1 MVLMLALVPWA
12 TPHMFAAAQA
22 GSARAPRTLQVA
34 WSLTCMALSVFPFLP
49 VDLTYSP
56 GQLVAGSVAIVVMAV
71 VTDMV
76 ARRHAGDA
84 SPPRW
89 LLPAQALAVLVATAV
104 VVHTQDALARK
115 QGLPKLNQVGG
126 LWVPL
131 LYLAGSC
138 LHLTLHS

>member
-1 MVLMLALVPWA
+1 
-12 TPHMFAAAQA
+12 
-22 GSARAPRTLQVA
+22 
-34 WSLTCMALSVFPFLP
+34 MALSVFPFLP